1 MNTPR
6 NKLSEAVRYGL
17 VVGAAGFIGFGA
29 APAVAQTDDA
39 ARLDRIEVT
48 GSRIR
53 QIDVETAQPVLV
65 ISRDTIE
72 NQGFQSVTDIL
83 QNISA
88 TGAPPLSRAAPLSSG
103 EAAGGQFVSMRNLGA
118 TRTLVLVNGKRLGIN
133 TGGTAD
139 ISNIPLAAIDRIE
152 VLKDGASSLYGSDA
166 IGGVVNIITRSR
178 FEGMQATA
186 YVGQYQPWDDGQ
198 VEKYDLLMGQTGE
211 RGSLTMVVE
220 YGSEKDVPASNRP
233 FSAFP
238 RSDRYPTLGWT
249 PVGQFGGFVT
259 NNAAGRAVPGVATGQ
274 RVIVRPGGD
283 PSNPADYILQSAG
296 PNNGGTSNTN
306 EQTSLR
312 SGIERRAIFV
322 SGDFDL
328 TDSIRFVADAT
339 YSHRDTD
346 RQIAGYPYQ
355 AAAFA
360 TILTPSGRGTPL
372 AANSFFNPYR
382 NSATP
387 TAIPNWWRRS
397 WEVPRTA
404 TSDLTT
410 YRFNAAL
417 QGNFDWADR
426 YFDWDIGYTYQDNRV
441 VQQGFGDLNIANVA
455 AAVGPSFLNAAGQ
468 VQCGTPAAPI
478 PLGSGPGSCVPWNP
492 FLEFGRVGPGGL
504 TDNAML
510 QEFLFQNVHNTGRTT
525 TQVASINLSGLVWT
539 LPAGDLQFAIGA
551 ERRKESGAFIPDAM
565 AVTGNSSTLAS
576 RPTVGGYNI
585 DELYAELA
593 IPLLADIAF
602 AKELSLSLSSRYS
615 DFDTFGDTTNSK
627 VGLTWRPVD
636 DVLVRGTW
644 SEGFRAPTIFNLFAG
659 GSQTFAFYTDPCDT
673 VFGSSTPGSAVRA
686 ACAADARIP
695 NAATFRQLG
704 QGFVPITAAPAQT
717 PLAFFSGAANPDLG
731 PENSVGR
738 TAGIVWSPRW
748 VEGLSLG
755 LDWWKI
761 RIENTIVGDSP
772 GQILSD
778 CYIDRIQSRCS
789 PALFTRDPA
798 QGGLVTAMQWGSRNA
813 GFREVEGWDFD
824 VQYRMAPTAFGD
836 FALNWQTTYT
846 SADEF
851 KSTDDPRVLSS
862 PQVGFGSNFRIRSNA
877 QLSWNFGDFGATW
890 GARYYSAVKE
900 SCLSIAIAPDE
911 CNIPGYVSRTGA
923 VSNLNRVGSNTFNDV
938 QVRWQAPWN
947 ATISL
952 GANNVF
958 NHLGPP
964 MYGQPNAN
972 VSYHGEFDIGRFV
985 YARYQQRF

>member
-65 ISRDTIE
+65 ISRESIE

-88 TGAPPLSRAAPLSSG
+88 TGAPPLSRASPLSSG
-103 EAAGGQFVSMRNLGA
+103 EAAGGQFISMRNLGP
-118 TRTLVLVNGKRLGIN
+118 TRTLILVNGKRLGIN
-133 TGGTAD
+133 TGGSAD
-139 ISNIPLAAIDRIE
+139 ISNIPLAAVDRIE

-166 IGGVVNIITRSR
+166 IGGVVNIITRTR

-186 YVGQYQPWDDGQ
+186 YVGQYQPWDDGE
-198 VEKYDLLMGQTGE
+198 VEKYDMLMGQTGE
-211 RGSLTMVVE
+211 RGSITMVVE
-220 YGSEKDVPASNRP
+220 YGKENDVPASNRP

-238 RSDRYPTLGWT
+238 RSDRHPTLGWT
-249 PVGQFGGFVT
+249 PVGQYGGFVT
-259 NNAAGRAVPGVATGQ
+259 AAARPVPGIPAGV
-274 RVIVRPGGD
+274 RVVLREGGN
-283 PSNPADYILQSAG
+283 PNNPADYIRQNLGSVTNEHQ
-296 PNNGGTSNTN
+296 SNTN

-322 SGDFDL
+322 SGDYDL
-328 TDSIRFVADAT
+328 TDTIRFVADAT
-339 YSHRDTD
+339 YSHRDTN
-346 RQIAGYPYQ
+346 RQVAGYPYQ
-355 AAAFA
+355 AAPFN
-360 TILTPSGRGTPL
+360 TPM
-372 AANSFFNPYR
+372 AANSVFNPFATA
-382 NSATP
+382 ATP

-397 WEVPRTA
+397 WEIPRTA
-404 TSDLTT
+404 DSNLTT

-426 YFDWDIGYTYQDNRV
+426 YFDWDVSYTYQDNRLI
-441 VQQGFGDLNIANVA
+441 QAGYGDLNIANVR
-455 AAVGPSFLNAAGQ
+455 AAVGPSFINAAGQ
-468 VQCGTPAAPI
+468 VQCGTAAAPI
-478 PLGSGPGSCVPWNP
+478 PLGSGPGGCVPWNP
-492 FLEFGRVGPGGL
+492 FLDAGRVGPGGL
-504 TDNAML
+504 TDNALL
-510 QEFLFQNVHNTGRTT
+510 QEFLFQTVHNTGRTT
-525 TQVASINLSGLVWT
+525 TQVASANLSGLLFT
-539 LPAGDLQFAIGA
+539 LPAGDLQFAFGA

-593 IPLLADIAF
+593 IPLLADVAF
-602 AKELSLSLSSRYS
+602 AKELSVSLSSRYS

-627 VGLTWRPVD
+627 VGLTWRPIE

-673 VFGSSTPGSAVRA
+673 VFGSSVPGSAVRA
-686 ACAADARIP
+686 ACAADPRIP

-704 QGFVPITAAPAQT
+704 QGFSPVTQANSQT
-717 PLAFFSGAANPDLG
+717 PLAFFQGAANPELG
-731 PENSVGR
+731 PETSVGR

-761 RIENTIVGDSP
+761 RIEETIVGDSP
-772 GQILSD
+772 GLILND
-778 CYIDRIQSRCS
+778 CYVLGIQSRCS
-789 PALFTRDPA
+789 SALFTRDPA
-798 QGGLVTAMQWGSRNA
+798 LGGLVNFMQYGSRNA

-836 FALNWQTTYT
+836 FAINWQTTYT
-846 SADEF
+846 SADELR
-851 KSTDDPRVLSS
+851 STNDPVPSS
-862 PQVGFGSNFRIRSNA
+862 PQTSFGSNFRIRSNA
-877 QLSWNFGDFGATW
+877 QLMWNFGDFGATW
-890 GARYYSAVKE
+890 GARYFSSIKE
-900 SCLSIAIAPDE
+900 SCLSITIAPDE
-911 CNIPGYVSRTGA
+911 CNTPGYISRTGA
-923 VSNLNRVGSNTFNDV
+923 VSNLNRLGSNTFNDV
-938 QVRWQAPWN
+938 QFRWQAPWN
-947 ATISL
+947 ATISI

-964 MYGQPNAN
+964 MYTQPNAN
-972 VSYHGEFDIGRFV
+972 VSYQGEFDIGRFV